1 MDKKI
6 ETTVIGSYPVE
17 INGLDFFKD
26 FYNKKPPSWNSYI
39 ETAVQDMVNAGV
51 DMVSDGQ
58 TRDPFV
64 NIFLRKMKGVRI
76 RNRPEIVD
84 KIEFKEPLTVDD
96 IKYVKNIIPSDIKI
110 VGLLAGPFTLMKS
123 CVDLFY
129 NDEKQICFDIAKVLQ
144 KEAEVL
150 QDYVDLISCDEPFF
164 SVSFPEYGKELL
176 DLVFEKVDVKKRL
189 HVCGDVTS
197 IIPGLIDMPVD
208 VLSHEFKA
216 QNGLID
222 EFKDYSFDKEICLGC
237 IRSDDLRVEDVSEIE
252 KHINKA
258 LNVFDDKLTQIAPDC
273 GLRHIPREN
282 AFKKLRNLVKAGE
295 RFNG

>member
-1 MDKKI
+1 MVKKI

-17 INGLDFFKD
+17 INNLDFFKD
-26 FYNKKPPSWNSYI
+26 FYNKKPPSWDDYI
-39 ETAVQDMVNAGV
+39 ETAVYDMVDAGV
-51 DMVSDGQ
+51 DIVSDGQ

-64 NIFLRKMKGVRI
+64 NIFLRKMKGVRV

-84 KIEFKEPLTVDD
+84 NIEFKEPITVDD
-96 IKYVKNIIPSDIKI
+96 IEYVKNIIPSDTKI

-164 SVSFPEYGKELL
+164 SVSFPEYGQELIN
-176 DLVFEKVDVKKRL
+176 LVFEKVEVKKRL

-197 IIPGLIDMPVD
+197 IIPGLLDMPVD

-216 QNGLID
+216 QTYLID
-222 EFKDYSFDKEICLGC
+222 EFKDYSVDKEICLGC
-237 IRSDDLRVEDVSEIE
+237 VRSDDAKVEDVSEIE
-252 KHINKA
+252 NHINKA
-258 LNVFDDKLTQIAPDC
+258 IDVFDDKVTQISPDC
-273 GLRHIPREN
+273 GLRHLSREN
-282 AFKKLRNLVKAGE
+282 AFKKLRNLVIAGE
-295 RFNG
+295 SVNG

>member
-26 FYNKKPPSWNSYI
+26 FYNKKPPMWDKYI
-39 ETAVQDMVNAGV
+39 ENAVKDMVASGV
-51 DMVSDGQ
+51 DIVSDGQ

-76 RNRPEIVD
+76 RNRPEIIE
-84 KIEFKEPLTVDD
+84 KIEFEEPITISDM
-96 IKYVKNIIPSDIKI
+96 KYVKSIIPSDTKI

-150 QDYVDLISCDEPFF
+150 QDYVDFISCDEPFF
-164 SVSFPEYGKELL
+164 SVFFPDYGKELL
-176 DLVFEKVDVKKRL
+176 DLVFKKVDVKKRL
-189 HVCGDVTS
+189 HVCGDVTP
-197 IIPGLIDMPVD
+197 IIPDLLDMPVD
-208 VLSHEFKA
+208 ILSHEFKA

-222 EFKDYSFDKEICLGC
+222 EFKNYSMNKEICLGC
-237 IRSDDLRVEDVSEIE
+237 VRSDDVRVEDVSEIE
-252 KHINKA
+252 NHINKA
-258 LNVFDDKLTQIAPDC
+258 LDVFNGKITQIAPDC
-273 GLRHIPREN
+273 GLRHLSREN
-282 AFKKLRNLVKAGE
+282 AFKKLRNLVIAGE
-295 RFNG
+295 RVNG

>member
-1 MDKKI
+1 MVKKI

-17 INGLDFFKD
+17 INNLDFFKD
-26 FYNKKPPSWNSYI
+26 FYYKKPSSWNDYI
-39 ETAVQDMVNAGV
+39 ETAVHDMADAGV
-51 DMVSDGQ
+51 DIVSDGQ

-84 KIEFKEPLTVDD
+84 NIEFKEPITLDD
-96 IKYVKNIIPSDIKI
+96 IKYVKNIIPSDTRI

-164 SVSFPEYGKELL
+164 SVSFPEYGPDLM
-176 DLVFEKVDVKKRL
+176 DLVFEKVEVKKRL

-197 IIPGLIDMPVD
+197 IIPGLLDMPVD

-216 QNGLID
+216 QQGLID
-222 EFKDYSFDKEICLGC
+222 EFKDYPVDKEICLGC
-237 IRSDDLRVEDVSEIE
+237 VRSDYAKVEDVSEI
-252 KHINKA
+252 KNHINKA
-258 LNVFDDKLTQIAPDC
+258 LDVFDDKVTQISPDC
-273 GLRHIPREN
+273 GLRHLSREN
-282 AFKKLRNLVKAGE
+282 AFKKLRNLVIAGE
-295 RFNG
+295 SVNG